1 MMKRKRRVTQA
12 YFELAYRQYTPL
24 IQQLAFRMGINQTQI
39 EELKVQ
45 ATEELLKCMICY
57 NPSGL
62 FITFFYGRLVNI
74 FRHMKDVERRA
85 RRIQIMSLDSMA
97 NIAGPNHNMDSHMM
111 VEEVLEYLDDDER
124 SVITEL
130 FFNGK
135 TMREVSN
142 ERKVVTSTVYRIKTR
157 AINKMKQRYQTEWE

>member
-12 YFELAYRQYTPL
+12 YFKLAYYQYTPL
-24 IQQLAFRMGINQTQI
+24 IQKLAFRMAINKTQV

-45 ATEELLKCMICY
+45 AAEELLKCMICY
-57 NPSGL
+57 NFSGL
-62 FITFFYGRLVNI
+62 FITFFYGRLVDI

-85 RRIQIMSLDSMA
+85 KRIQTMSLDSMA
-97 NIAGPNHNMDSHMM
+97 NIAGPNHDMDSYML
-111 VEEVLEYLDDDER
+111 VEEVLEYLDNDER

-142 ERKVVTSTVYRIKTR
+142 ELKVVTSTVCRIKSR
-157 AINKMKQRYQTEWE
+157 AINKIRQKCQMEWE

>member
-1 MMKRKRRVTQA
+1 MMRRKRRVTQA
-12 YFELAYRQYTPL
+12 YFKLAYRQYTPL
-24 IQQLAFRMGINQTQI
+24 IQKLAFQMAINKTQV

-45 ATEELLKCMICY
+45 AAEELLKCMICY

-62 FITFFYGRLVNI
+62 FMTFFCGRLINI
-74 FRHMKDVERRA
+74 FRHMKDVERRV
-85 RRIQIMSLDSMA
+85 RRTQIMSLDSMA
-97 NIAGPNHNMDSHMM
+97 NIAGPDHDMDFHMM

-142 ERKVVTSTVYRIKTR
+142 ERKVVTSTVCRIKIR
-157 AINKMKQRYQTEWE
+157 AINKMRQKYQTEWE